1 MSGLNSSVSETPPG
15 SPSGTKIEKLVG
27 INSATMDK
35 ATNFYVKWHG
45 KSYRACTWVPMVFVE
60 ADKALFLRFRRWV
73 KYEGLFQE
81 SFVPG
86 VFVPEFV
93 RFDESYVTPEL
104 VIDENGDGEYLVKW
118 QALSVTESTWE
129 CEVPRKLV
137 DEYHDRM
144 RNPIKACDEV
154 AYKRDL
160 DAWTPYS
167 MSPQFPNGGEL
178 KDYQVEGLNWLLDCW
193 LREKNSMLADE
204 MGLGKTIQVLAL
216 LEVLRRDFGV
226 KGPFMICAPLSTMG
240 NWEMEIKK
248 WTTLRYVS
256 VAGSEVERNFIKDHL
271 IFKRDKKGKVNKK
284 YMIVDVVLLTYE
296 MLSVEKQLLT
306 QFEFAYG
313 VFDEAHR
320 LKNDTAKVYLS
331 ACRIH
336 FNHIVLLTGTPIQNN
351 VSELWALMHF
361 IQPIEFS
368 DQNEFVREFGDIQDH
383 DKLEALQKL
392 IAPFLL
398 RRKKADVEISIAPKE
413 ETIIEVELTQIQRTL
428 YRSLLDDNREVLIAN
443 LTAKRQSFNV
453 LMMEARK
460 VCNHPYLIRGMEDVC
475 MENYKRLAEVEGKT
489 PTGAELEYGSLVR
502 ASGKMILIDKLLPK
516 LKQDGHKVLIFSQM
530 TTMLDIL
537 EDYLR
542 YMNYRYERLDG
553 QTSLID
559 RKLSMERFAD
569 EEDAFCFLLSTRAG
583 GLGINLTSAD
593 TVVIY
598 DSDWNPQNDIQAQA
612 RCHRIGQTKDVKV
625 YRLITRSTYE
635 AEMFQRISK
644 KLALDYALIDGNGGN
659 QEGEELSAEDIDMI
673 LKRGAYYTFTEE
685 CTEADKFCE
694 EDIDMILENRSSTGV
709 RDYVSG
715 GNSLFRKAAF
725 KGSDA
730 QDAMAD
736 PDFWTKILPPQ
747 AQPGKQ
753 RRRCVRKY
761 SDYDDADD
769 EVTEAQIKQTK
780 KVIKNYG
787 FMGVLKN
794 KGNHLIARCIIKH
807 IYKACKDTVLKE
819 VCKKYVSAISHSCVM
834 QTELRKTMQNTI
846 WEDSLDTS
854 PPAIER
860 FLKAAHM
867 ADLIYMALAE
877 LSQGS
882 IKDDEELIAFTG
894 CPDGWSPYTDFS
906 LLLLAYKEGVGKG
919 ILGGLTQEQL
929 NSTFGI
935 YAPLQWLRI
944 RVKLLAYT
952 YGSNVPL
959 DYYSNPRRVITLD
972 EFKKRHPKLGSDIDV
987 IPLYRQQ
994 IFLKCCCMQGLYYAC
1009 GRLHLAY
1016 TRKAFG
1022 MTMYSMQ
1029 SFHDLV
1035 VGVLKACAK
1044 WQAGL
1049 APSMAKTT
1057 KVVTEYKFEWLPAQ
1071 SMQTVALRLHTF
1083 SRLRKH
1089 PLVLPERKI
1098 PWSQAPDWW
1107 DSVCDDLLLSVVRQ
1121 RGLYAMALIEIAL
1134 VTRGVCDPSP
1144 QLEQRYIEELR
1155 TRTPEAT
1162 SERLKFLTP
1171 RTVIERITSLLAVA
1185 SKQ

>member
-1 MSGLNSSVSETPPG
+1 MAF
-15 SPSGTKIEKLVG
+15 IE
-27 INSATMDK
+27 SDK
-35 ATNFYVKWHG
+35 
-45 KSYRACTWVPMVFVE
+45 S
-60 ADKALFLRFRRWV
+60 LFLRFRRWV
-73 KYEGLFQE
+73 KYEGEFRE

-86 VFVPEFV
+86 VFVPDFV
-93 RFDESYVTPEL
+93 RFDESYVTPEMVL
-104 VIDENGDGEYLVKW
+104 DENGDREYLVKW
-118 QALSVTESTWE
+118 QALLVTDSTWE
-129 CEVPRKLV
+129 SDVPRKLV
-137 DEYHDRM
+137 DEYHDRI
-144 RNPIKACDEV
+144 RNPIKTCDEV

-160 DAWTPYS
+160 DAWIPYS
-167 MSPQFPNGGEL
+167 VSPQFPNGGEL

-216 LEVLRRDFGV
+216 IEVLRRDFGV

-256 VAGSEVERNFIKDHL
+256 VTGGEAERNFIKDHM
-271 IFKRDKKGKVNKK
+271 IFKRDKKGKLNKK

-368 DQNEFVREFGDIQDH
+368 DQNEFVHEFGDIQDH

-475 MENYKRLAEVEGKT
+475 MENYKRQTQAEGQS

-516 LKQDGHKVLIFSQM
+516 LKKDGHKVLIFSQM
-530 TTMLDIL
+530 TSMLDIL

-553 QTSLID
+553 STSLMD

-694 EDIDMILENRSSTGV
+694 EDIDTILENRSSTGV

-753 RRRCVRKY
+753 RRRSSVKKY
-761 SDYDDADD
+761 SDYEDNEDD
-769 EVTEAQIKQTK
+769 VTESQIKQTK
-780 KVIKNYG
+780 QVLKNYG

-794 KGNHLIARCIIKH
+794 KGNHIIARCIIKH
-807 IYKACKDTVLKE
+807 MYKACKDPVLKE
-819 VCKKYVSAISHSCVM
+819 MCKKYVSDISHSCVM
-834 QTELRKTMQNTI
+834 QAELRKTMQNTI
-846 WEDSLDTS
+846 WEDSLDTG
-854 PPAIER
+854 PEAVDR
-860 FLKAAHM
+860 FLRTVRM

-877 LSQGS
+877 LSQGA
-882 IKDDEELIAFTG
+882 IKDDVELIAFTG
-894 CPDGWSPYTDFS
+894 CPEGWSSYMDFS
-906 LLLLAYKEGVGKG
+906 LLLLAYKEGLRKG
-919 ILGGLTQEQL
+919 ILGGMSREQL
-929 NSTFGI
+929 KSAFGI
-935 YAPLQWLRI
+935 QAQLPWFQT

-972 EFKKRHPKLGSDIDV
+972 EFKKRHPKLGSGLEV
-987 IPLYRQQ
+987 IPVYRQQ
-994 IFLKCCCMQGLYYAC
+994 LFLKCCCMQGLYYSC

-1016 TRKAFG
+1016 TRKAFR

-1029 SFHDLV
+1029 SFHDIV
-1035 VGVLKACAK
+1035 FGILKGCAK
-1044 WQAGL
+1044 WQPEL
-1049 APSMAKTT
+1049 TPSIARTT
-1057 KVVTEYKFEWLPAQ
+1057 KVVTEYNFEWLSRE
-1071 SMQTVALRLHTF
+1071 SMQAVAMRLFIF
-1083 SRLRKH
+1083 SRLRRN
-1089 PLVLPERKI
+1089 PVVLPKHMM
-1098 PWSQAPDWW
+1098 PWARAPPWW
-1107 DSVCDDLLLSVVRQ
+1107 DASCDELLLSVCRQ
-1121 RGLYAMALIEIAL
+1121 RGFYAMALLEIAL
-1134 VTRGVCDPSP
+1134 ITRGVCEPSP
-1144 QLEQRYIEELR
+1144 QLEQRYKEEISNNV
-1155 TRTPEAT
+1155 PEAI
-1162 SERLKFLTP
+1162 SANLKFLTP
-1171 RTVIERITSLLAVA
+1171 RTVIERIMQIIA
-1185 SKQ
+1185 SAPK